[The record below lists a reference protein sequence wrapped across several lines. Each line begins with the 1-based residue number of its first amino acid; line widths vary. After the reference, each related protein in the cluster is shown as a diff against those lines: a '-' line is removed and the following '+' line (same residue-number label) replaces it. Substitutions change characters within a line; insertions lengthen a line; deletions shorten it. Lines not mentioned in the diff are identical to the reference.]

1 MTMNAAITRAQD
13 SAFVVICT
21 ISASRTHITVIGT
34 RMCVS
39 VAPNASENMR
49 PRVSGNFGG
58 AINFSVTF
66 VALPYDLLR

>member
-1 MTMNAAITRAQD
+1 MRIR
-13 SAFVVICT
+13 SAEEAFGRVI
-21 ISASRTHITVIGT
+21 AT
-34 RMCVS
+34 RMCVG

-66 VALPYDLLR
+66 VALPYGLLK

>member
-1 MTMNAAITRAQD
+1 MRGAEEALGR
-13 SAFVVICT
+13 VI
-21 ISASRTHITVIGT
+21 AT
-34 RMCVS
+34 RMCVG

-66 VALPYDLLR
+66 VALPYDLLK